1 MHEHTTSPRLYYMIF
16 AALLGLL
23 ALTVLVAYLNLGAWS
38 PLVAMLIASV
48 KALLV
53 VLYFMHVRY
62 NNRLTWVF
70 AGAGFV
76 WLALL
81 LVLTMS
87 DYLSRNWVGL

>member
-1 MHEHTTSPRLYYMIF
+1 MIF

-23 ALTVLVAYLNLGAWS
+23 ALTVLVAYLDLGAWS